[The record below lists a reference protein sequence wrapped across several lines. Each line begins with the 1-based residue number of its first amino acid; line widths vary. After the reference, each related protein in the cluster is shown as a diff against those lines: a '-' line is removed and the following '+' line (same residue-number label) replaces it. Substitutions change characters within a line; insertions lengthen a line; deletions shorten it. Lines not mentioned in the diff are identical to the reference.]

1 MGVQDKTPL
10 GGSNRSNQGN
20 WDGIRGKLNELIE
33 AHNVSVSDI
42 EAIADALNGNIDS
55 TNELSGGFE
64 GGGGDT
70 GPAGPCGAQG
80 FCGAAGPCGAQGFCG
95 SGGGGSASD
104 VWSPIP
110 SYEETVNADSVEL
123 VPGETDVIW
132 TSRGAADP
140 FSIDPLFPT
149 IGPAITPNTGV
160 GTDLGFF
167 FITFVVSLD
176 EASFAGTDPGTFR
189 TFYSSAGGQQD
200 VRSFSVDES
209 ARADTFWGGIAWT
222 IPVYNATSGP
232 AFYLGIEHD
241 ADASL
246 FPAYVYADI
255 WQVGYRTP

>member
-20 WDGIRGKLNELIE
+20 WDGLRGKLNELIE
-33 AHNVSVSDI
+33 AHNISVSDI

-95 SGGGGSASD
+95 SGGGGGSD

-110 SYEETVNADSVEL
+110 SYSETLLAAGMEL
-123 VPGETDVIW
+123 VPGTTDIEW
-132 TSRGAADP
+132 TGFTPSDP
-140 FSIDPLFPT
+140 FSIGGGLPT
-149 IGPAITPNTGV
+149 TSPQITANG
-160 GTDLGFF
+160 GTFGFYFVTYIIALG
-167 FITFVVSLD
+167 
-176 EASFAGTDPGTFR
+176 EADFLGGDPGTFR
-189 TFYSSAGGQQD
+189 TLYSAVGDQQD
-200 VRSFSVDES
+200 VRSFTVDES
-209 ARADTFWGGIAWT
+209 ARAETFWGALTWT
-222 IPVYNATSGP
+222 IPVYNTTNP
-232 AFYLGIEHD
+232 FLYLGVEHD

-246 FPAYVYADI
+246 FPPFDVQALI